1 MQPNAAKGGEML
13 NIALDGPAGSGK
25 STVAKIIANK
35 LNILYL
41 DTGAMYRACALK
53 CLLSGVDVKD
63 EAAVENIMRNV
74 DVRVEYKNG
83 SQVTLLDGKDV
94 SADIR
99 KPEVSMLASAV
110 SAHRVVREK
119 MVDLQRK
126 VAKGMDCVLDG
137 RDIGSNV
144 LPDAKYKF
152 YITADSKVR
161 AERRYKELAER
172 GTPVDFDKLHE
183 EIVQRDYNDSH
194 REFAPLKQCDDAK
207 LIDTS
212 DLTID
217 EVVQTILNDVKKC

>member
-1 MQPNAAKGGEML
+1 ML

-63 EAAVENIMRNV
+63 ESAVDNIMRDI

-119 MVDLQRK
+119 MVDLQRA

-144 LPDAKYKF
+144 LPDAKYKY

-161 AERRYKELAER
+161 AERRYKELIER

-183 EIVQRDYNDSH
+183 EIILRDYNDSH

-212 DLTID
+212 ALTVD
-217 EVVQTILNDVKKC
+217 EVVQTILNDVKKG